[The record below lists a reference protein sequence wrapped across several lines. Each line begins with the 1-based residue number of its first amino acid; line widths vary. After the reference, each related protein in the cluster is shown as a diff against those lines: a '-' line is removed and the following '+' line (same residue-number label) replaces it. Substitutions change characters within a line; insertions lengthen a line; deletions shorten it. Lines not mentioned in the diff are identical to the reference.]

1 MHNYLIILIFLFSS
15 IGCSTTPVP
24 TAANEQTFPPDSVM
38 CFVNKETRQDGEIIS
53 YEKNNDVHPEQF
65 FSLDFREM
73 KASFYATDENFR
85 KLKITDLL
93 IRINATV
100 FASLIE
106 GEPLFYLV
114 YSFEE
119 GFGTGVLKEGS
130 YRAELVCEPGNEEYV
145 EKKYGISFS
154 EYSQE

>member
-1 MHNYLIILIFLFSS
+1 MHIYLIILIFLLSS
-15 IGCSTTPVP
+15 IGCSITPVP
-24 TAANEQTFPPDSVM
+24 AAANEKTFLPDSVM
-38 CFVNKETRQDGEIIS
+38 CFVNKETRHDGEIIS

-85 KLKITDLL
+85 KLKVTDLL
-93 IRINATV
+93 IWVNATV
-100 FASLIE
+100 FTAFIE
-106 GEPLFYLV
+106 GEPLFYSV

-130 YRAELVCEPGNEEYV
+130 YRAELECEAGNEEYI